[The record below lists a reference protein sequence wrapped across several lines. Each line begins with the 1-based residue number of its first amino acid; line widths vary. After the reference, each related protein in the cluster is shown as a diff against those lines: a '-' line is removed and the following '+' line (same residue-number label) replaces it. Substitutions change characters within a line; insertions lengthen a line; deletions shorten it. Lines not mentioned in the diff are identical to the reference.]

1 MSDATTNAWT
11 SSVLTL
17 FPEIFPGPLGHSL
30 AGKAL
35 TDGLWSIDAVDIRSF
50 AEDKHRMVD
59 DTPFGGGPGMVMR
72 ADILERALEST
83 TKSDDRRPVIY
94 LTPRGR
100 PIAQSRVREL
110 AAGPGVILLC
120 GRYEGVDERVVE
132 ARDMEEL
139 SLGDFVLSGGEP
151 AAIAL
156 IDACVR
162 LIPGVLGSHE
172 SPVEESFEQGLLEHP
187 QYTRPRVWN
196 EREVPEVLLSG
207 HHDKVRA
214 WRRDQAEKT
223 TRKRRPDMWAR
234 YAVAQN

>member
-11 SSVLTL
+11 ASVLTL

-35 TDGLWSIDAVDIRSF
+35 TDGLWAIDPVDIRSF

-72 ADILERALEST
+72 ADILDRALMST
-83 TKSDDRRPVIY
+83 AESDDRRPVIY

-110 AAGPGVILLC
+110 AAGLGVILLC

-132 ARDMEEL
+132 ARNLEEL

-162 LIPGVLGSHE
+162 LIPGVLGSHQ

-214 WRRDQAEKT
+214 WRRAQAEKT

-234 YAVAQN
+234 YAIAQN